1 MNLSQLLTQD
11 RVLFE
16 PDISSKK
23 RTIEA
28 LSEALAGENTQVT
41 SQEIFDALFSR
52 ERLGSTGLGGGV
64 AIPHGRLA
72 SIDTPL
78 VAAMKLSQ
86 PVDFDAVDQKPVD
99 IVIALLVSEQANE
112 SHLEVLAI
120 LGEML
125 SNKEY
130 VTSLREAKHARGL
143 FNKLVEWQSEY
154 DATG

>member
-1 MNLSQLLTQD
+1 MNLSLLLTQD

-28 LSEALAGENTQVT
+28 LSDVLAEENDQVT

-72 SIDTPL
+72 SVDTPIIA
-78 VAAMKLSQ
+78 VVKLAQ
-86 PVDFDAVDQKPVD
+86 PVDFDSIDQQPVD
-99 IVIALLVSEQANE
+99 IVIALLVAEDANQ
-112 SHLEVLAI
+112 SHLEVLARQA
-120 LGEML
+120 
-125 SNKEY
+125 N
-130 VTSLREAKHARGL
+130 
-143 FNKLVEWQSEY
+143 F
-154 DATG
+154 